1 MTFVPYGQ
9 FMSSQVPGVQE
20 LGLPLG
26 LAPSAQR
33 HMLCGDMMG
42 GHRTD
47 APEPLRIAAVD
58 GGVIGQAKHLP
69 RPGARRKCP
78 DRASGSLR
86 LATVHRRCP
95 WPGSD
100 TDAVAGRAVICL
112 VLVSQPSN
120 SEGWAG
126 RRDGVRPTPSRLPR
140 TEWSAT
146 LVTGPVADRGAAHPS
161 SHPRSRR
168 DRASVSRDMPA
179 SGTTTTGAGASGD
192 VIHRG
197 DGRMPAGKTKLLRA
211 IAAHERR
218 QEREARREARRRLRA
233 ERRAAR
239 HQRPEQG

>member
-161 SHPRSRR
+161 SHRAVSAQPGPWTWTCLRPCHRRPVLARSTTAITGG
-168 DRASVSRDMPA
+168 DRMGV
-179 SGTTTTGAGASGD
+179 
-192 VIHRG
+192 V
-197 DGRMPAGKTKLLRA
+197 KTQLVRA

-218 QEREARREARRRLRA
+218 QEREAKREARRRLRA
-233 ERRAAR
+233 ERRADR
-239 HQRPEQG
+239 RQRLTSD